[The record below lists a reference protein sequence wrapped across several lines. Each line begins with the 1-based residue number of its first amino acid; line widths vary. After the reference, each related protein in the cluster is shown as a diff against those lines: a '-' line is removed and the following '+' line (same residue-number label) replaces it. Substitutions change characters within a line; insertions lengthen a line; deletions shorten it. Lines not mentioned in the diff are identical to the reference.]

1 MRQRLLISFK
11 SSLEA
16 MPATILRLL
25 LFITVLGTSAASL
38 FNKQFRSLFRGLP
51 ISIPAA
57 VAGSALAIEAYSRLP
72 QKLLFGSTPRL
83 LEEFYEK
90 DVVLIFPGAGGPDEN
105 TSNLAQAV
113 IESDKLCGVK
123 RHVEVYDW
131 SPWKGN
137 LIRASYDGQSV
148 GKIIGE
154 QLAEGFGDLKSVHVM
169 GVSVGAFA
177 ADSCC
182 HHFQKSSKSRKVD
195 SAPTYVRASF
205 LDPFTQR
212 GLFGTKYG
220 TKLFG
225 KAATFCEHYLN
236 TDDPVPST
244 NEPLSQAIVYD
255 ITASESRK
263 LFIPLKGDSMH
274 SWPVAYYGRR
284 WETKLNEDG
293 TLFHPLHTSKTPRGR
308 VISVP

>member
-1 MRQRLLISFK
+1 MQVSN
-11 SSLEA
+11 
-16 MPATILRLL
+16 LRLL
-25 LFITVLGTSAASL
+25 LLITVAYSSAASL
-38 FNKQFRSLFRGLP
+38 FNKQFRSLFQRLP
-51 ISIPAA
+51 IAVPAA
-57 VAGSALAIEAYSRLP
+57 FAGSAIAIEVYSRIP
-72 QKLLFGSTPRL
+72 QRLLFGSTPRP
-83 LEEFYEK
+83 LEQFEDK

-105 TSNLAQAV
+105 TSNLARAV
-113 IESDKLCGVK
+113 IESDRLCGVK

-137 LIRASYDGQSV
+137 LLRASYDGQSV
-148 GKIIGE
+148 GKIIGQ

-177 ADSCC
+177 ADSCSY
-182 HHFQKSSKSRKVD
+182 HFQKISQKKKSSSE
-195 SAPTYVRASF
+195 PTYVRATF

-220 TKLFG
+220 SKLFG

-244 NEPLSQAIVYD
+244 NEPLSKAIVYD

-263 LFIPLKGDSMH
+263 SFIPLNGDSMH
-274 SWPVAYYGRR
+274 SWPVAYYGRK

-293 TLFHPLHTSKTPRGR
+293 SLFHPLHTSETLRGA
-308 VISVP
+308 VITVKE

>member
-1 MRQRLLISFK
+1 MVMSAINLR
-11 SSLEA
+11 
-16 MPATILRLL
+16 ILFL
-25 LFITVLGTSAASL
+25 ITVVCSSAASF

-57 VAGSALAIEAYSRLP
+57 VAGSAIAIEAYSRLP
-72 QKLLFGSTPRL
+72 QKLLFGSTPRP
-83 LEEFYEK
+83 LEQFDDK
-90 DVVLIFPGAGGPDEN
+90 DIVIIFPGAGGPDEN

-182 HHFQKSSKSRKVD
+182 HHFQKKSQNKK
-195 SAPTYVRASF
+195 SASVPTYVRATF

-225 KAATFCEHYLN
+225 KAAAFCEHYLN

-244 NEPLSQAIVYD
+244 NEPLSKAIVYD

-274 SWPVAYYGRR
+274 SWPVAYYGRQ

-293 TLFHPLHTSKTPRGR
+293 TLFHPLHTSDTLRGT

>member
-1 MRQRLLISFK
+1 ML
-11 SSLEA
+11 A
-16 MPATILRLL
+16 ANLRLL
-25 LFITVLGTSAASL
+25 LLVTVVFSSAANL

-57 VAGSALAIEAYSRLP
+57 VAGSAIAIEAYSRLP
-72 QKLLFGSTPRL
+72 QKLLFGSTPRP
-83 LEEFYEK
+83 LEQFDDK

-113 IESDKLCGVK
+113 IESDKLRGVK

-154 QLAEGFGDLKSVHVM
+154 QLAEGFGDLNSVHVM

-182 HHFQKSSKSRKVD
+182 RHFQKNSQSKKSD
-195 SAPTYVRASF
+195 SVPTYVRATF

-225 KAATFCEHYLN
+225 KEATFCEHYLN

-244 NEPLSQAIVYD
+244 NEPLSKAIVYD

-274 SWPVAYYGRR
+274 SWPVAYYGRQ

-293 TLFHPLHTSKTPRGR
+293 SLFHPLHTSDTRKGT